1 MNYKIEE
8 LLPIVAELTERYTSK
23 ESTSISYEKA
33 RQLMEAV
40 LYCMNH
46 CGGDNQLVSREGTTA
61 KEAYQLGYEN
71 LIQKVKK
78 VRTLY
83 NEMIMDFNS
92 YGNEN
97 YDDTVTK
104 AIPGF
109 FRYYDVRF
117 APQDT
122 IITMDYPTL
131 CPIAECSG
139 IDAVEKYVKYISYE
153 QKFMK
158 VLPEEFV
165 YEVLYRFQ
173 TGYRKQFYNIS
184 RIILRHI
191 LSHMLIGKNL
201 GKISDEADY
210 KLMYEIVQAHT
221 VEWLNKTFPE
231 LLEKLI
237 QEKYHSDK
245 EMETYLQGDI
255 NDFVT
260 ELFVAAQNGSI
271 KKVVVI

>member
-1 MNYKIEE
+1 MNYKAEE

-23 ESTSISYEKA
+23 ESTSISYEQA

-46 CGGDNQLVSREGTTA
+46 CGENSQLISSKGIKA

-78 VRTLY
+78 TQTVY
-83 NEMIMDFNS
+83 NEVIIDFNA

-97 YDDTVTK
+97 YNDTVTK

-117 APQDT
+117 APQET

-131 CPIAECSG
+131 SSIADCSG
-139 IDAVEKYVKYISYE
+139 IDAVAKYVEYISYE

-158 VLPEEFV
+158 ALPEEYV

-173 TGYRKQFYNIS
+173 TGYRKQFYNICS
-184 RIILRHI
+184 VILRHV
-191 LSHMLIGKNL
+191 LGHMLIGKSL
-201 GKISDEADY
+201 GKIGDETDDNR
-210 KLMYEIVQAHT
+210 MYEIVQEHT
-221 VEWLNKTFPE
+221 VEWLNKTLIE
-231 LLEKLI
+231 LLEKLV
-237 QEKYHSDK
+237 QEKYYSDK
-245 EMETYLQGDI
+245 EMTSYLQGDM
-255 NDFVT
+255 NNFAT
-260 ELFVAAQNGSI
+260 ELFVAAQNRSI
-271 KKVVVI
+271 KKVVVL